1 MENKAENNIEIGIEN
16 VEKDIRE
23 KMHTLKDLKHKKSMS
38 DGKNEYCAKISNVI
52 YEYRYCQADSLE
64 EAEAKFEE
72 DLEQNPHVE
81 EEDCHGGEIE
91 EVSDTTEN

>member
-1 MENKAENNIEIGIEN
+1 MENKAENNIDAGIEKI
-16 VEKDIRE
+16 EKDIRV
-23 KMHTLKDLKHKKSMS
+23 KTHTLEDLKHKKIMS
-38 DGKNEYCAKISNVI
+38 EGENEYCAKISNVI

-91 EVSDTTEN
+91 EVTEN